1 MKCERTTVGFE
12 QVGLKPLTVTRK
24 YIEKSYKYISSVDY
38 INNLKFD
45 YIETYSFQRG
55 IEYKENLKAIRPE
68 YDELK
73 E

>member
-1 MKCERTTVGFE
+1 MAT
-12 QVGLKPLTVTRK
+12 P
-24 YIEKSYKYISSVDY
+24 YKYISSVDY

-45 YIETYSFQRG
+45 YIETYSFQRWS
-55 IEYKENLKAIRPE
+55 EYEENLTAVRPE

>member
-1 MKCERTTVGFE
+1 MET
-12 QVGLKPLTVTRK
+12 P
-24 YIEKSYKYISSVDY
+24 YISLVDY

-55 IEYKENLKAIRPE
+55 NEYEENLKAVRPE

-73 E
+73 EWTITNLAQSRIIKY